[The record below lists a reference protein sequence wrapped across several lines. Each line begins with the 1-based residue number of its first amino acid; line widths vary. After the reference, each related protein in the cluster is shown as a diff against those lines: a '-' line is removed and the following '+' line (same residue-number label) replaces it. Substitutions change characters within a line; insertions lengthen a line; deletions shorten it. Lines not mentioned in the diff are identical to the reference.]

1 MVPVLVVGVLALV
14 VGGLLGWYLTGR
26 SDDPATTAP
35 PNPSCTPAPGSSG
48 TSPGASTKPAPQPAA
63 ITVDV
68 YNSTTRQGLAGTTA
82 SELKKR
88 GFVIGAIANDPLGK
102 ALPGTA
108 EIRYGPK
115 GKSRAIVVAAQVP
128 DSKLVN
134 DKRKDKTV
142 ALSLGKAFESLSTP
156 EEAAAALSPS
166 PSPTC

>member
-1 MVPVLVVGVLALV
+1 MIPVLVVGLLALV
-14 VGGLLGWYLTGR
+14 VGAAVGWYLTAR
-26 SDDPATTAP
+26 SDDPVTTTLPGA
-35 PNPSCTPAPGSSG
+35 SCTPATGSSPA
-48 TSPGASTKPAPQPAA
+48 TSTKPAPKPSS

-82 SELKKR
+82 SQLEKR
-88 GFVIGAIANDPLGK
+88 GFVIATVANDPLGK
-102 ALPGTA
+102 TLAGTA

-115 GKSRAIVVAAQVP
+115 GKSRAVVVAAQVP
-128 DSKLVN
+128 DSTLVN

-142 ALSLGKAFESLSTP
+142 AMSLGKAFTGLATP

>member
-1 MVPVLVVGVLALV
+1 MIPVLVVGLLALI
-14 VGGLLGWYLTGR
+14 VGGAVGWYLTGR
-26 SDDPATTAP
+26 GDDPATTAP
-35 PNPSCTPAPGSSG
+35 PAASCTPSPDASGGSRA
-48 TSPGASTKPAPQPAA
+48 ASTKPPPKPSS

-82 SELKKR
+82 GQLEKR

-102 ALPGTA
+102 ALAGTA

-134 DKRKDKTV
+134 DKRKNKTV
-142 ALSLGKAFESLSTP
+142 AMSLGKAFEGLATP